1 MTLDRI
7 RQLLLEG
14 EGLTVE
20 YKECVSSLGRS
31 VWETVCA
38 FSNRFGGHLILGVND
53 NGTIL
58 GVNRNAVKQMKK
70 DFVNTL
76 NNPQKMSPLL
86 HLNLTETEIDGA
98 LILHVYIP
106 PSAQVQSTNGRIFDR
121 NEDADQDITKFAD
134 RITQIAIT
142 KSSAYTER
150 EVFPYVTDNEIRF
163 DLVEKAKKLATC
175 RTAEHPW
182 RGMEAKEILQSAGL
196 IETDWRTGKT
206 GYNLAAI
213 LLFGRDDVI
222 RSCAPGIVTDAL
234 LRRDNVD
241 RYDDRLYIETNLI
254 EQYDAL
260 MAFISKHTNDP
271 FVLIG
276 DVRVS
281 VRSWIARELVS
292 NILAHREY
300 SRAHLARLIIDRE
313 KIYTENWNRPKT
325 HGQLDPNNFTPD
337 SKNPLIAKFFMNI
350 GYADQL
356 GSGMRNMYYYSK
368 LYSGKEPQ
376 LVEGDVFTTIVPLPS
391 TMQVTPQ
398 VMPQVAPQVTPQDEV
413 GSSLLKFCATPRS
426 REEMQAFV
434 GIMDRKHFRSA
445 ILKPLLASG
454 RLKMT
459 VPDKPNSRNQ
469 KYVRNE

>member
-1 MTLDRI
+1 MT
-7 RQLLLEG
+7 
-14 EGLTVE
+14 
-20 YKECVSSLGRS
+20 
-31 VWETVCA
+31 
-38 FSNRFGGHLILGVND
+38 
-53 NGTIL
+53 
-58 GVNRNAVKQMKK
+58 
-70 DFVNTL
+70 
-76 NNPQKMSPLL
+76 P
-86 HLNLTETEIDGA
+86 
-98 LILHVYIP
+98 
-106 PSAQVQSTNGRIFDR
+106 
-121 NEDADQDITKFAD
+121 D

-182 RGMEAKEILQSAGL
+182 RGMEPKEVLQSAGL

-222 RSCAPGIVTDAL
+222 RSCAPG
-234 LRRDNVD
+234 
-241 RYDDRLYIETNLI
+241 
-254 EQYDAL
+254 
-260 MAFISKHTNDP
+260 
-271 FVLIG
+271 
-276 DVRVS
+276 RVS
-281 VRSWIARELVS
+281 VRSWIAREMVS

-313 KIYTENWNRPKT
+313 KIYTENWNRPKA

-376 LVEGDVFTTIVPLPS
+376 LIEGDVFTTIVPLPS
-391 TMQVTPQ
+391 TT
-398 VMPQVAPQVTPQDEV
+398 
-413 GSSLLKFCATPRS
+413 
-426 REEMQAFV
+426 
-434 GIMDRKHFRSA
+434 
-445 ILKPLLASG
+445 
-454 RLKMT
+454 
-459 VPDKPNSRNQ
+459 
-469 KYVRNE
+469 